1 MPIQQS
7 RFYNDPALGQAFN
20 NIAQMFAP
28 PSGSDLAGYASVKA
42 KKEEAE
48 RLALAFGYRN
58 DPDYNREM
66 ADRIGVL
73 SGLYTPNQSYYGVD
87 QGNATQRYGYDRTYQ
102 ASRENNTADNAR
114 ALQTN
119 AADNA
124 RAVQTNDTDNARAF
138 AQTRY
143 GAISKD
149 AVLPELPSSVADM
162 YGLPASGVVSGNIA
176 AAPGERIVTPDGRTI
191 EGAAKP
197 LSESEVKGTIL
208 QSLTPEERR
217 AIGLKEGAV
226 TLSEGQIA
234 SMPDGSTL
242 RGAPKPL
249 SEQEWRAQQNERLRQ
264 SGQLSDQMLVDAV
277 LGDKTPVQAVGSDGK
292 GRFMSPGAA
301 VREGA
306 QPYDKPTAEKM
317 DNYLAVGPNG
327 EEVRFLGYVGPDG
340 HVYNA
345 DTQQPVPNVVRKEST
360 GGGMSFETDG
370 QGGIKLTTGN
380 AAGNTTAR
388 VTDLQRSEQEAG
400 RAVNEL
406 TSLFETLRPD
416 DLGAAGNINDLL
428 TNYGAQMFPTLAR
441 PDVASTRAQ
450 LRATTL
456 GLARALVQD
465 ERLSDGDRRAANEV
479 MVSDGLGESL
489 PGAQAK
495 LAALIALNA
504 YRKKYANTA
513 RTGGE
518 RLPPLDGA
526 MLGRLV
532 DEGSISPRVAE
543 VYAKNVLR
551 HAPQAT
557 GGLIPGVAD
566 PESAIMPPAPPTPP
580 SARGGPQPGAI
591 EDGYRFLGGDA
602 ANSANWERV
611 Q

>member
-1 MPIQQS
+1 MPIQS
-7 RFYNDPALGQAFN
+7 NRMYNDPVLGQAFN
-20 NIAQMFAP
+20 NIAQMFAG
-28 PSGSDLAGYASVKA
+28 PSGSDLAGYATAKA
-42 KKEEAE
+42 KREEAARIAE
-48 RLALAFGYRN
+48 LFDYAKDPNVRKEVFDRLGQATGQW
-58 DPDYNREM
+58 
-66 ADRIGVL
+66 
-73 SGLYTPNQSYYGVD
+73 TPSTGYYGVD
-87 QGNATQRYGYDRTYQ
+87 VGAQT
-102 ASRENNTADNAR
+102 SRSN
-114 ALQTN
+114 N

-124 RAVQTNDTDNARAF
+124 RALE
-138 AQTRY
+138 QTRLQQNGETSRAMLAPVAA
-143 GAISKD
+143 GATRFN
-149 AVLPELPSSVADM
+149 PPSIAEMFDVPDQQV
-162 YGLPASGVVSGNIA
+162 GIIA
-176 AAPGERIVTPDGRTI
+176 ASPGERIVAPDGRVI

-197 LSESEVKGTIL
+197 MSEAEVKGAIL

-226 TLSEGQIA
+226 SLSQGEIA
-234 SMPDGSTL
+234 AMPDGSTL

-249 SEQEWRAQQNERLRQ
+249 SEPEWRAQQNERLRQ
-264 SGQLSDQMLVDAV
+264 SGQISDQMLVDAV
-277 LGDKTPVQAVGSDGK
+277 LGDKMPVQAIGSDGK

-301 VREGA
+301 VRAGA
-306 QPYDKPTAEKM
+306 QPYDKPTTEKM
-317 DNYLAVGPNG
+317 DNYLAVGPGG
-327 EEVRFLGYVGPDG
+327 EEVRFLGYVGSDG
-340 HVYNA
+340 RIYNA

-456 GLARALVQD
+456 GLAKALVGD
-465 ERLSDGDRRAANEV
+465 DRLSDGDRRAANDV

-504 YRKKYANTA
+504 YRKKFANTA

-518 RLPPLDGA
+518 KLPPLDGA

-532 DEGSISPRVAE
+532 DEGAISPRVAD

-551 HAPQAT
+551 HAPQAAD
-557 GGLIPGVAD
+557 GLIPGVAN
-566 PESAIMPPAPPTPP
+566 PESAIMAPSPSAPQ

-591 EDGYRFLGGDA
+591 EDGYRFQGGDP
-602 ANSANWERV
+602 ANPANWERV